1 MYTSTKNVKK
11 IIFNFPSFKSF
22 GFSSSKSNRIYIPDK
37 PVSSELFKKY
47 IHSWIPKTHWLIVL
61 VRKFCRKKMLK
72 GIDYLVSTSATGLEQ
87 CYQLTQLTHTLLYIY
102 SSLSQA
108 QYAKI
113 KYKSDLSFA
122 ISKGFSTTQTDR
134 YHSNYTFHHYCS
146 KHPTSGFCSSRPA
159 WAIKA

>member
-11 IIFNFPSFKSF
+11 KIFNFPSFKSF

-72 GIDYLVSTSATGLEQ
+72 GIDYLVSTSARAMLPANSVNPHIIIHLFFFVSSTVRQNKIQIRPKFRDFQRILHHSNR
-87 CYQLTQLTHTLLYIY
+87 LVSLKLYF
-102 SSLSQA
+102 SSLLQQA
-108 QYAKI
+108 P
-113 KYKSDLSFA
+113 
-122 ISKGFSTTQTDR
+122 
-134 YHSNYTFHHYCS
+134 H
-146 KHPTSGFCSSRPA
+146 
-159 WAIKA
+159 